1 MDTTSSREEKR
12 RAGRETPAVEK
23 DMGMRREVIS
33 FMIVAILAA
42 TLAGAVQSQ
51 IVERIVA
58 KVNGQI
64 ITKSQLDAEVESVL
78 EQLGPAPTFEE
89 GQRRRIEMPP
99 QVLERMIDNMLV
111 LQMAAERGLQVP
123 PQYFEEWKTNV
134 MEEMNLE
141 SEEELV
147 RQMELQGM
155 SMEEFRG
162 KWEEGLL
169 VQEVRRIE
177 VDNKISVSEPEIDK
191 YYQEHATEYTEPAK
205 VRIREIVVRFDP
217 DNENQAAQEMDRLHQ
232 DILQGADFA
241 EVARQRSDSSSRDA
255 GGDLGFFEEGE
266 LAEALNAA
274 AFSLSPGE
282 VSDVLSLGSAFY
294 LIKVEEKTEQQ
305 TLPLDDVRKTIAD
318 TIFEQKMQE
327 QSDKYMTELRDH
339 AIIEVQLDPDA
350 EPETPDATAPEP
362 GP

>member
-1 MDTTSSREEKR
+1 
-12 RAGRETPAVEK
+12 
-23 DMGMRREVIS
+23 
-33 FMIVAILAA
+33 MIVAIFAA
-42 TLAGAVQSQ
+42 TLAGAAQSQ

-64 ITKSQLDAEVESVL
+64 ITKSQLDEEVQSVL

-89 GQRRRIEMPP
+89 GQRRLIEIRP
-99 QVLERMIDNMLV
+99 QVLERLIDNMLI
-111 LQMAAERGLQVP
+111 LQMAEERGLQVP
-123 PQYFEEWKTNV
+123 PQYFEEWKANV
-134 MEEMNLE
+134 MEEMTLE

-155 SMEEFRG
+155 TLEQFRS
-162 KWEEGLL
+162 KWEQGLL
-169 VQEVRRIE
+169 IQEVRRIE
-177 VDNKISVSEPEIDK
+177 VDNKISVSEPEIGK

-205 VRIREIVVRFDP
+205 VRIREIVLRFGTD
-217 DNENQAAQEMDRLHQ
+217 DEAQAAEEMDRLHQ

-241 EVARQRSDSSSRDA
+241 EVARQKSDSSSRDA

-282 VSDVLSLGSAFY
+282 VSDVLRLSSAFY

-305 TLPLDDVRKTIAD
+305 TLPLDDVRKTIANA
-318 TIFEQKMQE
+318 IFEQKMLE
-327 QSDKYMTELRDH
+327 QSEKYITALRDH

-350 EPETPDATAPEP
+350 EPETPEATAPEP
-362 GP
+362 GQQNK